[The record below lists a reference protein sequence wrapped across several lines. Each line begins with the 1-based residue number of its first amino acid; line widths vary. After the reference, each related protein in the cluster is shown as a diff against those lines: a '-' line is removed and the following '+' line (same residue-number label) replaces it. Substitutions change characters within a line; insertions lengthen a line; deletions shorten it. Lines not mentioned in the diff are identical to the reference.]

1 MTSQKFVIA
10 IPTYRR
16 PKIIVEKTLKLLKN
30 YNIPNDQIII
40 FIKDQMEMNDYKDIV
55 ANYNLVLTGAD
66 GIMETRNFLQSWF
79 YYETEYDNVLFMD
92 DDIDSLYNMDKPLEN
107 FKEFVEF
114 AFRETK
120 NLNLNLWGVS
130 ALHNP
135 FYMSKKITTSLKY
148 ICGCLYGE
156 IFDRTKYPVFA
167 DINHYE
173 DHQKSMDC
181 FIRDGG
187 VVKFNWIGIK
197 TKYFGAG
204 GINESMGGL
213 DNRQKEMFYNA
224 IWLEEKY
231 PRMCKRT
238 EKSWGSDLRLN
249 YHYKNK
255 IDL

>member
-1 MTSQKFVIA
+1 MTNQNFVIA
-10 IPTYRR
+10 IPTYKRS
-16 PKIIVEKTLKLLKN
+16 KIIIEKTLKLLKH

-40 FIKDQMEMNDYKDIV
+40 FIKDQMEMNDYQDIV
-55 ANYNLVLTGAD
+55 ANYNMVLTGAS
-66 GIMETRNFLQSWF
+66 GIMETRNTLQAFFW
-79 YYETEYDNVLFMD
+79 YETSYTNVLYMD
-92 DDIDSLYNMDKPLEN
+92 DDIDSLYNMDKPLDN

-120 NLNLNLWGVS
+120 NLGLNLWGVS

-135 FYMSKKITTSLKY
+135 YFMSKKITTTLKY

-156 IFDRTKYPVFA
+156 IFDRTKYPIFS
-167 DINHYE
+167 DINHFE

-197 TKYFGAG
+197 TRYFGAG
-204 GINESMGGL
+204 GINESLGGL
-213 DNRQKEMFYNA
+213 ENRHIEMDNNSIFLA
-224 IWLEEKY
+224 EKY
-231 PRMCKRT
+231 PGMCKVIH
-238 EKSWGSDLRLN
+238 KKWGTDLRLN

-255 IDL
+255 I